1 MHARANFHTSRQ
13 NCSKT
18 GSCVDFIMPA
28 EAVST
33 AAAIE
38 TAASAV
44 SAQSEGAWRHTANAD
59 DDAEDDK

>member
-1 MHARANFHTSRQ
+1 
-13 NCSKT
+13 
-18 GSCVDFIMPA
+18 MPA

>member
-1 MHARANFHTSRQ
+1 MQAHADVHTSRQ

-18 GSCVDFIMPA
+18 GSSVDFIMPA

-44 SAQSEGAWRHTANAD
+44 SALSEGAWRHNAD
-59 DDAEDDK
+59 DDAKDGK

>member
-1 MHARANFHTSRQ
+1 MHPHADVHTSRQ

-28 EAVST
+28 VAVST

-44 SAQSEGAWRHTANAD
+44 SAQSEGAWRHNAN
-59 DDAEDDK
+59 DDAEDDDK